1 VYEWPR
7 AAVRGLLL
15 RGDTDFGLDSLGL
28 VELEQCERE
37 RCRGWRAVSL
47 VSEHGGG
54 GGGSEHGGGC
64 VHVCDL
70 VGVSVVVDED
80 GCGGGCGREVAFFF
94 LASETSSKRMVFS

>member
-64 VHVCDL
+64 VHACDL
-70 VGVSVVVDED
+70 AGVSEVVED
-80 GCGGGCGREVAFFF
+80 GGGCGRVAFFF